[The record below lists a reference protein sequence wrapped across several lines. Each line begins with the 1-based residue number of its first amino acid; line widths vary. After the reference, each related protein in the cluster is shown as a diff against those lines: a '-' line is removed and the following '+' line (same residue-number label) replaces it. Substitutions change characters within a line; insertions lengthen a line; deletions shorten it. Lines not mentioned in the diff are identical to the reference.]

1 MRKTLKILGVV
12 FGILL
17 LLLIVAAITLPMIV
31 DPNDYKPRIEAAVE
45 DATGRQLEIPGN
57 IDLTVFPWLGVEL
70 GAVRLGNAAGFGD
83 QPFAA
88 IEGVQVRVKL
98 LPLLA
103 GNLEV
108 GKVVIEE
115 PVIRLARNAEGVTNW
130 DDLAGEGAAETPEE
144 KATDTPPEF
153 SVDGLEIRNAQVFYS
168 DRVANLQA
176 ELVGFNLEAG
186 RLGLPADFPLS
197 MNGAFK
203 VSEPELDGTF
213 DFSGRVAADP
223 EQQRFGVAN
232 GSLELDAK
240 GGGLPVSPLAAS
252 GEWQQLQ
259 ANLAT
264 GAATLAGLD
273 LSASGVR
280 VQATADVENFDE
292 APRATGNF
300 AFSADELQ
308 KVSAA
313 LGSLLPEGLA
323 LSGPASGQAEF
334 MYDETSG
341 EAWLRNAEFKAL
353 GITAET
359 SVEASGLPE
368 TSRAKGS
375 FKATA
380 KDLATLQKQ
389 LGSMLPAELA
399 LAGAARANAKFEY
412 DQPAGTARV
421 PEFSVDA
428 LNVSASGNV
437 NAGNLNEQPSAEGKV
452 SVVSNDLGVTRQQ
465 LGSLVPADIALDGK
479 GRFNATFAYDGAAG
493 TAHVPSF
500 EATVL
505 NISASGNVDA
515 SGLNNKP
522 SFNGKLKL
530 AEFSPGQLLVKLG
543 QELPDMRDGSALESA
558 SLSAAF
564 EVKPNSAVVSDLHVT
579 LDQSKLTGR
588 VEVANIEKQALR
600 FSLALDQIDADRYLP
615 PATEESATQE
625 EGPPLDQM
633 EIPADLIRGYD
644 VAGNMTIGKLKA
656 FDFNSTDVKIGVT
669 AQNDKLR
676 IHPAEAKFYGGGYR
690 GDIRL
695 DASGKLPVLAID
707 EHVQK
712 VQLTPMVKDI
722 LDVENVS
729 GTANIDITASARGKT
744 VGAMKKSL
752 DGNFAVAVKDGA
764 IEGFNL
770 WESIRE
776 AYATLKGRS
785 YDASKA
791 PQRTEFADLSASGTI
806 NKGVLRND
814 DLQAKLPFLR
824 VAGEGTVDIAKAT
837 MDYTVEATI
846 LKSPELSGGIEEL
859 TGTAIPVRL
868 TGPVMDPKIRP
879 DVKAVLEAK
888 AKAEL
893 KKKEQEL
900 RDEAKR
906 KLEEEK
912 KRQEDKLKDKLKDLF
927 G

>member
-1 MRKTLKILGVV
+1 MRKTLKIAGIVL
-12 FGILL
+12 GILL
-17 LLLIVAAITLPMIV
+17 LLLVVAAIALPLIV

-57 IDLTVFPWLGVEL
+57 IDLTVFPWLGAEL

-83 QPFAA
+83 EPFAT

-108 GKVVIEE
+108 GKVVIED

-130 DDLAGEGAAETPEE
+130 DDLAGESTTEAPAEPAAD
-144 KATDTPPEF
+144 APPEF
-153 SVDGLEIRNAQVFYS
+153 SVDGLEIHNAQVFYS
-168 DRVANLQA
+168 DAVANLQA
-176 ELVGFNLEAG
+176 ELVDFNFDAG
-186 RLGLPADFPLS
+186 RLGLPADFPLRMS
-197 MNGAFK
+197 GAFK
-203 VSEPELDGTF
+203 VSEPELAGTF
-213 DFSGRVAADP
+213 EFAGRVAADP

-232 GSLELDAK
+232 GSLELDAR
-240 GGGLPVSPLAAS
+240 GAGLPVSPLVAKA
-252 GEWQQLQ
+252 GWQQLQ
-259 ANLAT
+259 ADMAT
-264 GAATLAGLD
+264 GAATVDQLD
-273 LSASGVR
+273 VTALGVQL
-280 VQATADVENFDE
+280 QATADIANFNE
-292 APRATGNF
+292 TPRATGNF
-300 AFSADELQ
+300 SFSAEDLK

-313 LGSLLPEGLA
+313 LESMLPENLELA
-323 LSGPASGQAEF
+323 GPARGNAEF

-341 EAWLRNAEFKAL
+341 EAWLRNAAFSAL
-353 GITAET
+353 GIDAEAN
-359 SVEASGLPE
+359 VDASGLPE
-368 TSRAKGS
+368 NTRAKGNLNI
-375 FKATA
+375 TA
-380 KDLATLQKQ
+380 KDLAVLQQQ
-389 LGSMLPAELA
+389 LGTLVPAELA
-399 LAGAARANAKFEY
+399 LAGPARANAQFEY
-412 DQPAGTARV
+412 DQAAGTARV
-421 PEFSVDA
+421 AGFSAEA
-428 LNVSASGNV
+428 LNVSA
-437 NAGNLNEQPSAEGKV
+437 AGKVTAGSLNEQPSVEGEINV
-452 SVVSNDLGVTRQQ
+452 ASDDLGVTRQQ
-465 LGSLVPADIALDGK
+465 LGTMVPADIALDGK
-479 GRFNATFAYDGAAG
+479 GRFNAAFRYDQAAG
-493 TAHVPSF
+493 TARVPAF
-500 EATVL
+500 DVTVL
-505 NISASGNVDA
+505 NVTASGNVDA
-515 SGLNNKP
+515 SGLNDKP
-522 SFNGKLKL
+522 SFNGKLQV

-543 QELPDMRDGSALESA
+543 QELPEMRDGSALDSA
-558 SLSAAF
+558 SFSAAF
-564 EVKPNSAVVSDLHVT
+564 DVRPNSAVISDVNLV
-579 LDQSKLTGR
+579 LDQSRLKGR
-588 VEVANIEKQALR
+588 IEVPNIEKQALR
-600 FSLALDQIDADRYLP
+600 FNLALDQIDADRYLP
-615 PATEESATQE
+615 PSTEEASTTE
-625 EGPPLDQM
+625 EGLPLDQM
-633 EIPADLIRGYD
+633 EIPAELVRGHD
-644 VAGNMTIGKLKA
+644 VVGNMTIGKLKA
-656 FDFNSTDVKIGVT
+656 FDFNSTDVKVGVT

-695 DASGKLPVLAID
+695 DASGKVPVLAID
-707 EHVQK
+707 EHVQN

-752 DGNFAVAVKDGA
+752 DGKFAVAVKDGA

-776 AYATLKGRS
+776 AHATLRGRS

-806 NKGVLRND
+806 SKGVVRND

-824 VAGEGTVDIAKAT
+824 VAGKGTVDIAKAT

-846 LKSPELSGGIEEL
+846 LKSPELSGGIDEL

-879 DVKAVLEAK
+879 DVKGVLEAK

-893 KKKEQEL
+893 KKKEQEA
-900 RDEAKR
+900 RDKAKQ

>member
-1 MRKTLKILGVV
+1 MRKTLKILGIV

-17 LLLIVAAITLPMIV
+17 LLLIVAAIALPLIV

-83 QPFAA
+83 EPFAA

-130 DDLAGEGAAETPEE
+130 DDLAGEGAADAPAEAEAE
-144 KATDTPPEF
+144 APPEL
-153 SVDGLEIRNAQVFYS
+153 SVNGLEIRNAQIFYS
-168 DRVANLQA
+168 DATANLNA

-197 MNGAFK
+197 MGGAFK
-203 VSEPELDGTF
+203 VSKPGLNGTF
-213 DFSGRVAADP
+213 EFTGRVAADP

-232 GSLELDAK
+232 GRLTLDAR
-240 GGGLPVSPLAAS
+240 GAGLPVSPLLANAK
-252 GEWQQLQ
+252 WKQLQ

-264 GAATLAGLD
+264 GAATVAELD
-273 LSASGVR
+273 LSALDIR
-280 VQATADVENFDE
+280 VQATADIANFNE

-300 AFSADELQ
+300 AFSADDLQ
-308 KVSAA
+308 KVSVA
-313 LGSLLPEGLA
+313 LGS
-323 LSGPASGQAEF
+323 
-334 MYDETSG
+334 M
-341 EAWLRNAEFKAL
+341 
-353 GITAET
+353 
-359 SVEASGLPE
+359 V
-368 TSRAKGS
+368 
-375 FKATA
+375 
-380 KDLATLQKQ
+380 
-389 LGSMLPAELA
+389 PAELA
-399 LAGAARANAKFEY
+399 LAGEARANAKFEY
-412 DQPAGTARV
+412 DQAAGTARV
-421 PEFSVDA
+421 PEFAAEA
-428 LNVSASGNV
+428 LNVKLSGNI
-437 NAGNLNEQPSAEGKV
+437 NAGNLNAQPSAEGKINV
-452 SVVSNDLGVTRQQ
+452 ASDNLGVTRQQ

-479 GRFNATFAYDGAAG
+479 GHFNATFKYDGAAG
-493 TAHVPSF
+493 TAHVPAF

-505 NISASGNVDA
+505 NVNASGNVDA
-515 SGLNNKP
+515 SGLNDKP
-522 SFNGKLKL
+522 SFNGKLTV

-543 QELPDMRDGSALESA
+543 QELPEMRDGSALDSA
-558 SLSAAF
+558 SLYAAF
-564 EVKPNSAVVSDLHVT
+564 DVKPNSAMISDLRAT

-588 VEVANIEKQALR
+588 VEVVDIEKQALR
-600 FSLALDQIDADRYLP
+600 FNLALDQIDVDRYLP
-615 PATEESATQE
+615 PSTEEAATPE
-625 EGPPLDQM
+625 DGPPLDQM
-633 EIPADLIRGYD
+633 EIPAELIRGHD
-644 VAGNMTIGKLKA
+644 VVGNMTIGKLKA
-656 FDFNSTDVKIGVT
+656 FDFNSTDVKIGIT
-669 AQNDKLR
+669 AREDKLR

-690 GDIRL
+690 GDMRI
-695 DASGKLPVLAID
+695 DASRKVPALAID

-752 DGNFAVAVKDGA
+752 DGKFAVAVKDGA

-776 AYATLKGRS
+776 AYATLKGQS

-814 DLQAKLPFLR
+814 DLLAKLPFLR

-837 MDYTVEATI
+837 MDYTIEATV

-868 TGPVMDPKIRP
+868 TGPVMDPRIRP

>member
-1 MRKTLKILGVV
+1 MRKTLRILGIV

-17 LLLIVAAITLPMIV
+17 LLLIVAAIALPLIV

-45 DATGRQLEIPGN
+45 DATGRQLDIPGN
-57 IDLTVFPWLGVEL
+57 IELTVFPWLGVEL

-83 QPFAA
+83 ESFAA

-130 DDLAGEGAAETPEE
+130 DDLAGEGAADAPAEAEAE
-144 KATDTPPEF
+144 APPEF
-153 SVDGLEIRNAQVFYS
+153 SVDGLEIRNAQIFYS
-168 DRVANLQA
+168 DAAANLNA
-176 ELVGFNLEAG
+176 ELVDFNLEAG
-186 RLGLPADFPLS
+186 RLGLPADFPLKMS
-197 MNGAFK
+197 GALK
-203 VSEPELDGTF
+203 VSEPELIGTF
-213 DFSGRVAADP
+213 QFSGRIAADP

-232 GSLELDAK
+232 GSLKLDAK
-240 GGGLPVSPLAAS
+240 GAGLPVSPLVANA
-252 GEWQQLQ
+252 EWQQLQ
-259 ANLAT
+259 ADSGT
-264 GAATLAGLD
+264 GAATVAGLD
-273 LSASGVR
+273 LSALGVR
-280 VQATADVENFDE
+280 VQATADIANFNE
-292 APRATGNF
+292 APRATGNV
-300 AFSADELQ
+300 AFSADDLQ
-308 KVSAA
+308 KVGAA
-313 LGSLLPEGLA
+313 LGSIIPENLN
-323 LSGPASGQAEF
+323 LSGPASGRAEF
-334 MYDETSG
+334 MYDETGG
-341 EAWLRNAEFKAL
+341 EAWLRNAEFNVL
-353 GITAET
+353 GVTAKT
-359 SVEASGLPE
+359 HVEASGLPE

-375 FKATA
+375 FNVTA
-380 KDLATLQKQ
+380 KDLAALQKQ
-389 LGSMLPAELA
+389 LGSLVPNELA
-399 LAGAARANAKFEY
+399 LAGEARANAKFEY
-412 DQPAGTARV
+412 DQAAGTAQV
-421 PEFSVDA
+421 PEFSFAA
-428 LNVSASGNV
+428 LNISGSGSV
-437 NAGNLNEQPSAEGKV
+437 DVGKLIGQPSAEGKI
-452 SVVSNDLGVTRQQ
+452 SIASDDLGITRQQ
-465 LGSLVPADIALDGK
+465 LGTLVPADIARDGK
-479 GRFNATFAYDGAAG
+479 GRFNATFKYDGAAG
-493 TAHVPSF
+493 TAHVPVF
-500 EATVL
+500 EAAVL
-505 NISASGNVDA
+505 NVNASGNVDA
-515 SGLNNKP
+515 SDLNDKP
-522 SFNGKLKL
+522 SFKGKLTI

-543 QELPDMRDGSALESA
+543 QELPEMRDGSALDSA
-558 SLSAAF
+558 SLSATF
-564 EVKPNSAVVSDLHVT
+564 DVKPNSAVISDLRAT

-588 VEVANIEKQALR
+588 VDVADIEKQALR
-600 FSLALDQIDADRYLP
+600 FNLALDQIDVDRYLP
-615 PATEESATQE
+615 PSAEESATPE

-633 EIPADLIRGYD
+633 EIPAELIRGHD
-644 VAGNMTIGKLKA
+644 VVGNMTIGKLKA
-656 FDFNSTDVKIGVT
+656 FDFNSTDVKIGIT

-690 GDIRL
+690 GDMRI
-695 DASGKLPVLAID
+695 DASGKVPVLAID

-712 VQLTPMVKDI
+712 VQLTPLVTDI

-744 VGAMKKSL
+744 VGAMKQSL
-752 DGNFAVAVKDGA
+752 DGKFAVAVKDGA

-785 YDASKA
+785 HDASKA

-806 NKGVLRND
+806 NNGVLRND

-824 VAGEGTVDIAKAT
+824 VAGKGSVDIAKAT
-837 MDYTVEATI
+837 MDYTIEATV

-900 RDEAKR
+900 RDEAQR